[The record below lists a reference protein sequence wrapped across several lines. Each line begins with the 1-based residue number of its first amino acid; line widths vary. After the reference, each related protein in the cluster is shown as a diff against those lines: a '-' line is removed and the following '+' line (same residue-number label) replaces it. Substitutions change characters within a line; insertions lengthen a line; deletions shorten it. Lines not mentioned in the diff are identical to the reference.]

1 MKLDPARGIAAVGG
15 AGWLLSLPFLGVGM
29 GCFWLQSDM
38 AGVPGTTLG
47 VLAVVFLAAALL
59 LPGLLP
65 WIFAV
70 NRSSLP
76 VAVAKSLGVALV
88 SLVVA
93 SLLSAVEAL
102 RPEDVSFF
110 GSEFASAHAL
120 AAAVPTAFALAI
132 FAAALWRR
140 GPDGRMMWIAPGV
153 VASVLGVGLWW
164 WSAGV
169 GYHAIRFTNA
179 DEIVLMTQTV
189 ALGGLLFASVLAA
202 IVFAPHMKRAA
213 ARFTA

>member
-1 MKLDPARGIAAVGG
+1 MDPLQGIAAVGG
-15 AGWLLSLPFLGVGM
+15 ASWLLSLPLLGVGM

-38 AGVPGTTLG
+38 TGIAGTALRI
-47 VLAVVFLAAALL
+47 LAVALLVVALL

-65 WIFAV
+65 WIFDR
-70 NRSSLP
+70 RSSSL
-76 VAVAKSLGVALV
+76 VIAAAKSVGVALA

-120 AAAVPTAFALAI
+120 AAAVPTALALAI
-132 FAAALWRR
+132 FAAAFWRR
-140 GPDGRMMWIAPGV
+140 GPDGRMMWIAPAV
-153 VASVLGVGLWW
+153 LASVLGVGLWW

-189 ALGGLLFASVLAA
+189 ALSGLLIASALTA

-213 ARFTA
+213 TRFTA